1 MGGYIL
7 EIDDFEVCVGYYAG
21 DIAKSSDGD
30 YSIRKIIGEAY
41 TNLLEPDKVYCKE
54 FISSES
60 EYRLFWKDDGSV
72 VSKQFGI
79 MRYTKGVFSSDGE
92 LHNPNRVPM
101 LVVSDSN
108 IGGLDINDC
117 SAYGK
122 IPIQLK
128 LSDGKLEPVYKTVS
142 LTDFKKAIK
151 NILNV
156 NYPNIDLD
164 AMEKLRSDYC
174 SLELFDR
181 YIVVNNGLYIYDTS
195 LCEFSGDIIL
205 PSNCRYFDVYF
216 NFRGRSSSSVKSLVF
231 PKEIEVC
238 SKGVFDKLGYGD
250 VVDLY
255 FSRYTDRSVIANILG
270 LETYGYYDSE
280 SEFAGYVNKV
290 KENRFNFNFY

>member
-1 MGGYIL
+1 M
-7 EIDDFEVCVGYYAG
+7 EIQDFEVCVGYYAG
-21 DIAKSSDGD
+21 DITKSSDGD

-41 TNLLEPDKVYCKE
+41 TNLLEPDKIYCKE
-54 FISSES
+54 FISNES

-72 VSKQFGI
+72 VSEKFGV
-79 MRYTKGVFSSDGE
+79 MQYTKGVFSSDGE
-92 LHNPNRVPM
+92 LYNPNRVSM

-108 IGGLDINDC
+108 IGGLDTNDC
-117 SAYGK
+117 SAYRK

-142 LTDFKKAIK
+142 LIDFKKAIK

-156 NYPNIDLD
+156 NYIDIGLD

-174 SLELFDR
+174 SLELSDR

-216 NFRGRSSSSVKSLVF
+216 EYKSSNSVKSLVF
-231 PKEIEVC
+231 PKGIEVC
-238 SKGVFDKLGYGD
+238 SKSVFDKLGYGD

-255 FSRYTDRSVIANILG
+255 FSRYTDRSIILNILG
-270 LETYGYYDSE
+270 LETSDYYDSE
-280 SEFAGYVNKV
+280 SEFADYVNKV

>member
-1 MGGYIL
+1 M
-7 EIDDFEVCVGYYAG
+7 EIQDFEVCVGYYAG
-21 DIAKSSDGD
+21 DITKSSDGD
-30 YSIRKIIGEAY
+30 YSTRKIIGDAY
-41 TNLLEPDKVYCKE
+41 TNLLEPDKIYCKE
-54 FISSES
+54 FTSNES

-72 VSKQFGI
+72 ASEKFGI
-79 MRYTKGVFSSDGE
+79 MQYTKGVFSSDGE
-92 LHNPNRVPM
+92 LYNPNRVSM

-108 IGGLDINDC
+108 VGGLDINDC

-142 LTDFKKAIK
+142 LIDFKKAIK

-156 NYPNIDLD
+156 NYIDIGLD

-216 NFRGRSSSSVKSLVF
+216 EYKSSNTIKSLVF

-238 SKGVFDKLGYGD
+238 SKSVFDKLGYGD

-255 FSRYTDRSVIANILG
+255 FSRYTDRSIIANILG
-270 LETYGYYDSE
+270 LETYDYYDSE

>member
-1 MGGYIL
+1 MGVNIIL
-7 EIDDFEVCVGYYAG
+7 EIQDFEVCVGYYAG

-41 TNLLEPDKVYCKE
+41 TNLLEPNKIYCKE
-54 FISSES
+54 FTSNES
-60 EYRLFWKDDGSV
+60 EYRLFWKDDGSI
-72 VSKQFGI
+72 VSKKFGV
-79 MRYTKGVFSSDGE
+79 MQYTKGVFSSDGE
-92 LHNPNRVPM
+92 LYNPNRVPM
-101 LVVSDSN
+101 IVVSDSIIDGG
-108 IGGLDINDC
+108 IGDC
-117 SAYGK
+117 SAYRK

-142 LTDFKKAIK
+142 LIDFKRAIK

-156 NYPNIDLD
+156 SYIDIGLD

-174 SLELFDR
+174 SLELSDR
-181 YIVVNNGLYIYDTS
+181 YIVINNGLYIYDTS

-216 NFRGRSSSSVKSLVF
+216 EYKSSNSVKSLVF

-238 SKGVFDKLGYGD
+238 SKSVFDKLGYGD

-255 FSRYTDRSVIANILG
+255 FSRYTDRSIVANILG
-270 LETYGYYDSE
+270 LEIYDYYDSE
-280 SEFAGYVNKV
+280 SEFVDYVNKV
-290 KENRFNFNFY
+290 KENRFNFSFY